1 MVGRV
6 AGYWFDPMRR
16 LSALGLSV
24 VLLSFSGCGEGKPRF
39 EANNVFRL
47 RVEAETGR
55 EQQDAQKQVID
66 LMESWFGSPDEPKW
80 PEVGASDDVV
90 LINAENLVRA
100 AGAVRSERDDKHYG
114 LFREHCSNCH
124 GLTGDGRGPTA
135 LFLAPYPRDFRP
147 GWFKYKST
155 KRGSKPTRDDLVRVV
170 QHGIPGTSM
179 PSFGLIEEGDLQA
192 IIDYVIYLSIR
203 GELERDL
210 LYEAAQDDE
219 LISSSVKSSD
229 GESLL
234 EAKAKELLAEIKSQ
248 WSTASQAEVQASV
261 PALAEGSLERLAA
274 IDRGRNLFLGSVAA
288 CANCH
293 GKTGAGN
300 GQVRDYDDWTKD
312 GTVRA
317 GIEPSDRAGLKDY
330 FAAGGL
336 KPVPISPRDLRS
348 GVYRGGSRPEDIYR
362 RIVQGIEGTPMP
374 AVAMKPDN
382 PQGLTEQEVW
392 DLVFYVLE
400 MPREVGSTKSAEPAT
415 AGASNVASAS
425 VEETL
430 Q

>member
-6 AGYWFDPMRR
+6 AGYWFGRMLRA
-16 LSALGLSV
+16 SAFGLSV
-24 VLLSFSGCGEGKPRF
+24 MLFSFSGCGEGKPRF

-55 EQQDAQKQVID
+55 EHRDAQQQVVA

-80 PEVGASDDVV
+80 PKLEDAAEVALV
-90 LINAENLVRA
+90 NTENLVRA

-155 KRGSKPTRDDLVRVV
+155 KRGSKPTRDDLVRLV

-179 PSFGLIEEGDLQA
+179 PSFGLIEEADLQA
-192 IIDYVIYLSIR
+192 IIDYVIYLSVR

-210 LYEAAQDDE
+210 LYEAAQDEE
-219 LISSSVKSSD
+219 LISSSAKTSE
-229 GESLL
+229 GGSLL

-248 WSTASQAEVQASV
+248 WSTASQSEVQVSV
-261 PALAEGSLERLAA
+261 PALAEGSPERVAA
-274 IDRGRNLFLGSVAA
+274 IDRGRSLFLGSVAA

-348 GVYRGGSRPEDIYR
+348 GVYRGGNRPEDIYR

-400 MPREVGSTKSAEPAT
+400 MPREVGSAKSTNSVT
-415 AGASNVASAS
+415 AGGSAVAAAS

>member
-6 AGYWFDPMRR
+6 ADYWFDPMLR

-55 EQQDAQKQVID
+55 EQQDAQKQVIA

-80 PEVGASDDVV
+80 PEAGASDDVV
-90 LINAENLVRA
+90 LINTENLVRA

-192 IIDYVIYLSIR
+192 IIDYVIYLSVR

-234 EAKAKELLAEIKSQ
+234 EAKAKELLAEIESQ

-261 PALAEGSLERLAA
+261 PALAEGSHERLAA

-336 KPVPISPRDLRS
+336 KPLPISPRDLRS

-374 AVAMKPDN
+374 AVAMRPDN

-392 DLVFYVLE
+392 DLVFYILE
-400 MPREVGSTKSAEPAT
+400 MPREVGSAKPTETVA
-415 AGASNVASAS
+415 AGASAVAAAS